1 MNWLLRINNNN
12 KNKKGEKKEEE
23 EKKVFVLEEFEIE
36 INNSYVM

>member
-23 EKKVFVLEEFEIE
+23 EKKVFVLEELETE
-36 INNSYVM
+36 INNSYAM